1 MRASFSSHSQRK
13 RTRKTPAVASSP
25 PRVVVPLVVQECL
38 PPMVSPMVKGT
49 FTDGM
54 TQTPPPTSRVIRSL
68 SVPCNLPVAAESF
81 IMKVMEQQT
90 MQEEEKEER
99 LSDAESVDSRTTED
113 KSASATRT
121 SADSTENNAF
131 LPLKR
136 LDSQEFFL
144 PFDEDGVIPEEEL
157 HHEVAAG
164 NVAIERTTTASP
176 LQQQQLLQ
184 QPLCGR
190 DVAVARLEEFFLG
203 GPLLSTPPQYMD
215 TFPHYGYSPVSTT
228 EIDRAM
234 SADKLQS
241 NGKFCSAIS
250 TSSLLSDGL
259 QEDDSLTL
267 DGMDVGRTCGQ
278 TGEAKHVSHSGN
290 QHRAVNKLSLKDRT
304 ISLPI
309 ELTPI
314 SNPPVTA
321 RRRSSLKKVSSNGQF
336 PPMKPSSSNNSLK
349 RNVSFGSAKIR
360 EFNVAISDNPCCS
373 YGPPIGLSW
382 EYQER
387 EEVPLE
393 TYEASREGNRRQG
406 HSLLLSFYERHFML
420 IKQGGYSKTEIK
432 ETMKEVERVK
442 RERMVT
448 DLFLP
453 ASPLDETMEHV
464 MDTVKKYFHR
474 PQRKDLPNTKRS
486 ESV

>member
-1 MRASFSSHSQRK
+1 MRASFSLHSQRK

-25 PRVVVPLVVQECL
+25 PKVVVPLFVQECL

-68 SVPCNLPVAAESF
+68 SVPCNLPVAAENF
-81 IMKVMEQQT
+81 MMKVMEQQT
-90 MQEEEKEER
+90 MHEEEKEER
-99 LSDAESVDSRTTED
+99 LSDTESVDSCTTED
-113 KSASATRT
+113 KSASAPRT
-121 SADSTENNAF
+121 STDSTKNNGF
-131 LPLKR
+131 LPLTR

-164 NVAIERTTTASP
+164 NVAIERTTVP
-176 LQQQQLLQ
+176 LQQQLQ
-184 QPLCGR
+184 QPVSGR
-190 DVAVARLEEFFLG
+190 DVAVAKLEEFFLG
-203 GPLLSTPPQYMD
+203 GPLLSTPPQYME
-215 TFPHYGYSPVSTT
+215 TFPHNGYSPVSTI

-241 NGKFCSAIS
+241 NGESCSAIS

-259 QEDDSLTL
+259 QGDDPLTL
-267 DGMDVGRTCGQ
+267 DNIMDVGRTCGQ
-278 TGEAKHVSHSGN
+278 SGGATHVSHSGN
-290 QHRAVNKLSLKDRT
+290 QHRAFTKLSLKDRT
-304 ISLPI
+304 ISLPV

-314 SNPPVTA
+314 SSPPVTA
-321 RRRSSLKKVSSNGQF
+321 RRRSSLKKVSSYGQF
-336 PPMKPSSSNNSLK
+336 PPMKPSSSNISLK

-464 MDTVKKYFHR
+464 MDTVKKYFIR
-474 PQRKDLPNTKRS
+474 PQRKDLPMTKRS